1 MTSVMTWATGLSIR
15 DAEVIP
21 VRKRPNSIAIV
32 ATVATL
38 AALLSGC
45 TGIPRDSSVHQG
57 QAIQAGD
64 SPAPVFLPSK
74 PQKDASPEEILRGF
88 IDAATSPEN
97 KYAIAREF
105 LTPAF
110 GDVWQPDAGVTVDD
124 GSDRTALVMDEQT
137 ITLAVVP
144 VADVNASGE
153 YSQIDVVAPVPLR
166 YQFEQVG
173 GQWRISQAPNGTLLD
188 LNTFTDVFSAQKLY
202 FYDPTFTYLVPD
214 QRWYPRGA
222 TAPTR
227 IVKGVLAG
235 PSSWLDGAVTTAF
248 PQGTELTAD
257 AVLVVG
263 NDAKVDLNAEALNA
277 DRVTLQRMRAQL
289 VSSLPAGTSVTV
301 TINQNPQDIGDLGA
315 AAPIVNP
322 RVDARALVLRD
333 GEFGFLAATGQ
344 TITPIAGMSDAVA
357 LLNPTAVA
365 LSNKQTLAAALAP
378 EGVYA
383 VRVGNAPVVIDG
395 RPGLIAPTVDN
406 FGYVWTAQ
414 AASPSTLTVTNSSGD
429 VSTVATP
436 WSEASRISSMQVS
449 RDGTRLI
456 ALLGSGSDDTR
467 FVVVGITRDGTVP
480 VTLGDPVDLAS
491 AEGTPL
497 TATWIDELTV
507 ASLTRL
513 PSGEE
518 RIIAQ
523 RVGGT
528 SSVLESAPDSMIIT
542 GGNSLRDVKSLSGTG
557 ALLIQRGA
565 GWQERI
571 DEVGLIGTQQGTG

>member
-1 MTSVMTWATGLSIR
+1 MRRRVNSVA
-15 DAEVIP
+15 
-21 VRKRPNSIAIV
+21 V
-32 ATVATL
+32 AAVVAAL
-38 AALLSGC
+38 AVLLSGC
-45 TGIPRDSSVHQG
+45 TGIPRDGGVRQG
-57 QAIQAGD
+57 QAIEAGD

-88 IDAATSPEN
+88 IDAASSPEN

-105 LTPAF
+105 LTPVF
-110 GDVWQPDAGVTVDD
+110 GAAWQPDAGVAVDD
-124 GSDRTALVMDEQT
+124 GSDRLVQVVDEQT
-137 ITLAVVP
+137 ITLSVVP
-144 VADVNASGE
+144 VADVSGTGE
-153 YSQIDVVAPVPLR
+153 YSEIDAVARVPLR
-166 YQFEQVG
+166 YQFEQID

-214 QRWYPRGA
+214 LRWYPRGA

-235 PSSWLDGAVTTAF
+235 PSSWLDGAVSTAF

-289 VSSLPAGTSVTV
+289 VSSLPAGTTVTV
-301 TINQNPQDIGDLGA
+301 TINQNSQDIGDLGA
-315 AAPIVNP
+315 AAPIINP

-344 TITPIAGMSDAVA
+344 TITPIDGISDAVA
-357 LLNPTAVA
+357 LLNPSAVA

-383 VRVGNAPVVIDG
+383 VRMGNTPVVIDG
-395 RPGLIAPTVDN
+395 RSGLIAPAVDN

-414 AASPSTLTVTNSSGD
+414 AASPSTLTVTNTSGD
-429 VSTVATP
+429 VSTVPTP
-436 WSEASRISSMQVS
+436 WSEASAISSMQVS

-467 FVVVGITRDGTVP
+467 FVAVGITRDGTVP
-480 VTLGDPVDLAS
+480 VSLGDPVDLTS
-491 AEGTPL
+491 TTGTPL
-497 TATWIDELTV
+497 NATWIDELTV

-523 RVGGT
+523 RIGGT
-528 SSVLESAPDSMIIT
+528 SSVLESAPGSAAIT
-542 GGNSLRDVKSLSGTG
+542 GGNSLRDVKSLSGSG
-557 ALLIQRGA
+557 ALLVQRGA

-571 DEVGLIGTQQGTG
+571 DEVGLIGTQQGVG

>member
-1 MTSVMTWATGLSIR
+1 MRRRV
-15 DAEVIP
+15 
-21 VRKRPNSIAIV
+21 NSLAAV
-32 ATVATL
+32 AAVAAL
-38 AALLSGC
+38 AALLTGC
-45 TGIPRDSSVHQG
+45 TGIPRDGGVHQG
-57 QAIQAGD
+57 QAIQVGD

-105 LTPAF
+105 LTPDF
-110 GDVWQPDAGVTVDD
+110 GDTWQPDVGVTIDD
-124 GSDRTALVMDEQT
+124 ASDRAAQIVDETT
-137 ITLAVVP
+137 ITLSVIP

-153 YSQIDVVAPVPLR
+153 YTQIEAAAPVPLR
-166 YQFEQVG
+166 YQFEQID

-188 LNTFTDVFSAQKLY
+188 FNTFSDVFSAQKLY

-289 VSSLPAGTSVTV
+289 VSSLPTGTTVTV
-301 TINQNPQDIGDLGA
+301 TINQNPQDIGDLSL

-344 TITPIAGMSDAVA
+344 GITPIAGISDAIA
-357 LLNPTAVA
+357 LLNPSAVA

-378 EGVYA
+378 EGIYT
-383 VRVGNAPVVIDG
+383 VRVGNAPVIVDG
-395 RPGLIAPTVDN
+395 RTGLIAPTVDN
-406 FGYVWTAQ
+406 FGYIWTAQ
-414 AASPSTLTVTNSSGD
+414 GASPSVLTVTNTSGD

-436 WSEASRISSMQVS
+436 WSEASSITSMQVS

-456 ALLGSGSDDTR
+456 ALLGSGIDDTR
-467 FVVVGITRDGTVP
+467 FVVVGIVRDGTVP
-480 VTLGDPVDLAS
+480 VSLGDPVDLAS
-491 AEGTPL
+491 TAGTPL
-497 TATWIDELTV
+497 NATWIDELTV

-528 SSVLESAPDSMIIT
+528 SSVLESAPGSVAIT

-557 ALLIQRGA
+557 ALLVQRGA

-571 DEVGLIGTQQGTG
+571 DEVGLIGTQQGVG